1 MTRNAPEALA
11 LGIIGQHRTCPTHQN
26 GIVSRALA
34 DPIQGGT
41 R

>member
-34 DPIQGGT
+34 DPIQGGV